1 MTSRTYLKQHQE
13 EIYTIKKTE
22 ARQRQDS
29 GPSLGRPVAELYI
42 RRGPLLT
49 THIGPLCKTCRADDG
64 PLLGLL
70 AGNMN
75 LKIGSHVNYRVFLK
89 MHIKIYYDLCYDT
102 EWLE

>member
-13 EIYTIKKTE
+13 GIYLIKKTE

-29 GPSLGRPVAELYI
+29 GWTAAHRWADQLPSCTSAG
-42 RRGPLLT
+42 GPLLT

-89 MHIKIYYDLCYDT
+89 MHIKIYYDLIIF
-102 EWLE
+102 